1 MSLPALPQ
9 IQAVHINEPL
19 GPRWGILALDLTC
32 EICVRNLTSLKD
44 VVKHGPSGTTERS
57 SYAFLPTWTER
68 RPMLAA
74 PSYQDLRILWS
85 RAMHVAYIYLSEAY
99 PYHFVASMIDLQ
111 CGPRHYVNV
120 LLNI

>member
-1 MSLPALPQ
+1 MSLPTPDTSCSY
-9 IQAVHINEPL
+9 NEVL

-44 VVKHGPSGTTERS
+44 VVKHGPSGTTEHS
-57 SYAFLPTWTER
+57 SYAFLPTRTER

-99 PYHFVASMIDLQ
+99 PYHSVASIL
-111 CGPRHYVNV
+111 NV
-120 LLNI
+120 DHGIM